1 MAHERDESLFNSAVN
16 SVLND
21 QNHIKSLK
29 PQQLTALEA
38 FLSKEDVFA
47 LLPTGFGKSL
57 IYQLAPLV
65 AKKMLYKNPVVVV
78 VSPLLALMEQQVTE
92 ASKVGVTA
100 MQIGVNTDEEIFS
113 GKAELLFGSPEA
125 WLLNEKWRRTP
136 IMALTASADV
146 QSRARVIKQLHLE
159 KAVTLIESPNRSN
172 IRLGLTHIRGPHLDC
187 MDWIVQ
193 EVKEM
198 GITMSPV
205 LIYCR
210 TIKEVGRVFCY
221 LKAELDED
229 CWVGRDPIKT
239 LPQNKTRVL
248 SSLSGEGNCKVVVA
262 TTALGMGLNFPNI
275 SHVVMYGVPED
286 IEAIVQEIGRA
297 GRNGE
302 QSHAVIYCIKQYT
315 KVDQVVKELLNSKRH
330 GCFRKALYSHFDE
343 QATAVMPGH
352 QCCTYCHSL
361 SSLSQKKEMTGI
373 LSLAAL

>member
-1 MAHERDESLFNSAVN
+1 EQQRYCAEPSSSQASGRGPELGGKRD
-16 SVLND
+16 
-21 QNHIKSLK
+21 
-29 PQQLTALEA
+29 PLEA

-65 AKKMLYKNPVVVV
+65 AKKMSLYKNPVVVV
-78 VSPLLALMEQQVTE
+78 VSPLVALMEQQVTE

-113 GKAELLFGSPEA
+113 GKAELLFGSPEP
-125 WLLNEKWRRTP
+125 WLLNEKWRRLLSNQQELVGQSAFRECFARLGELRSIVKAGTP

-205 LIYCR
+205 LIY
-210 TIKEVGRVFCY
+210 Y
-221 LKAELDED
+221 

-352 QCCTYCHSL
+352 QCCTYCHSVC
-361 SSLSQKKEMTGI
+361 QCNPEGC
-373 LSLAAL
+373 

>member
-65 AKKMLYKNPVVVV
+65 AKKMSLYKNPVVVV

-92 ASKVGVTA
+92 ASK
-100 MQIGVNTDEEIFS
+100 
-113 GKAELLFGSPEA
+113 
-125 WLLNEKWRRTP
+125 
-136 IMALTASADV
+136 
-146 QSRARVIKQLHLE
+146 LHLE

-229 CWVGRDPIKT
+229 SDNMIIRMFHSKT

-315 KVDQVVKELLNSKRH
+315 KVDQVVKELLNSKKTW
-330 GCFRKALYSHFDE
+330 FN
-343 QATAVMPGH
+343 TH
-352 QCCTYCHSL
+352 QQVVQSL
-361 SSLSQKKEMTGI
+361 ESMFLKVQINFGSCQQYLK
-373 LSLAAL
+373 LHC

>member
-1 MAHERDESLFNSAVN
+1 LWKTVFNSMNCTAT
-16 SVLND
+16 SHIILISDLNMK
-21 QNHIKSLK
+21 QGYS
-29 PQQLTALEA
+29 LTALEA